1 MMQKIALF
9 LLMFFAMGSFAQ
21 PNLQDQINAV
31 HLANKQ
37 QRESERLAAEV
48 AEKAKLAEQERQRV
62 AEARRIEAKL
72 LEKRKADAYEEELR
86 KIYLEEQRL
95 NLKQRQLNAESD
107 SEYEKNLRMIAIEK
121 EKARLAEIKAK
132 AERANDYID
141 QDLKAKAAETDLVQ
155 SVADSNRNIS
165 EGAKVMMIGD

>member
-1 MMQKIALF
+1 MQKIALF
-9 LLMFFAMGSFAQ
+9 LLMFFAMGSSAQ

-37 QRESERLAAEV
+37 QRESERLAAEA
-48 AEKAKLAEQERQRV
+48 AEKARLAEQERQRI
-62 AEARRIEAKL
+62 ADARRIEAKL
-72 LEKRKADAYEEELR
+72 LEKREADAYEEELR

-95 NLKQRQLNAESD
+95 SLKQRQLNAESD

-121 EKARLAEIKAK
+121 EKAKLAEIKAK

-155 SVADSNRNIS
+155 SVADSNRNVS
-165 EGAKVMMIGD
+165 EGAKVMMSDK

>member
-1 MMQKIALF
+1 MQKIALF
-9 LLMFFAMGSFAQ
+9 LLMFFAIGSFAQ

-37 QRESERLAAEV
+37 QRESERLAAEA
-48 AEKAKLAEQERQRV
+48 AEKARLAEQERQRITD
-62 AEARRIEAKL
+62 ARKIEAKL
-72 LEKRKADAYEEELR
+72 LEKGKADAYEEELR

-121 EKARLAEIKAK
+121 EKAKLAEIKAK

-165 EGAKVMMIGD
+165 EGAKVMMSGE

>member
-1 MMQKIALF
+1 MQKIALF

-37 QRESERLAAEV
+37 QRESERLAAEA
-48 AEKAKLAEQERQRV
+48 AEKARLAEQERQRI
-62 AEARRIEAKL
+62 ADARRIEVKL
-72 LEKRKADAYEEELR
+72 LEKRQADAYEEELR

-121 EKARLAEIKAK
+121 EKAKLAEIKAK

-141 QDLKAKAAETDLVQ
+141 QDLKSKAAETDLVQ